1 LIEPRREIKRREDKI
16 RLYRIAKRYGRLEIL
31 SMIAGAISGLAAV
44 SLDFAIEVFRDFLEY
59 LESTYVLGPLDIGLI
74 LAPTVGGL
82 LSGIITWRIAPE
94 VRGHGIPNVLESFL
108 HREGLIRPRVPV
120 ARILSSGGLIGLG
133 GSAGREGPIG
143 QVGAGLGS
151 FLAQLFKLPV
161 RPRRILLISGLSAG
175 ISAAFDAPL
184 GGVLFGIEVLTGSVH
199 ALELIPA
206 FLASISAVSVSW
218 TLRGAE
224 PIISIPELPLPTPVE
239 LLFLLGLGFT
249 TAVISKVWVDALYGA
264 EDRFRDLRIPEW
276 LKPAIGGLGTG
287 LIAYWSLGW
296 GIMGPGFD
304 GLNRILSGQGWI
316 EFLIMLAFLKLLATS
331 LSIGSGGSG
340 GIFTPTLFIG
350 AAVGG
355 AYGQLLHNLNPAL
368 FPHPELFAVA
378 GMAAHFTAAARAPLT
393 AVVLVTELARSY
405 VLIPALISSCAT
417 SYFISLFLL
426 RSTMY
431 TRELE
436 EKGERVYLVGMETL
450 DRLKVADVMVRDV
463 VTVEPDRT
471 LEEVHELMLHTHHLG
486 FPVVDGEGMLR
497 GMVTFEDLMRV
508 HRRLWPK
515 VRVGSITRGH
525 VVGISP
531 EDTVQA
537 AVERMLKCGVGRLPV
552 LEDGRL
558 VGLITKTDVLKAYG
572 RAVAMKDLDEAASI

>member
-1 LIEPRREIKRREDKI
+1 LIEPRREIKRKEERVKLF
-16 RLYRIAKRYGRLEIL
+16 RVAKRYGKLEIL

-59 LESTYVLGPLDIGLI
+59 LESAYMLGPLDIGLI
-74 LAPTVGGL
+74 LAPTLGGL
-82 LSGIITWRIAPE
+82 VSGIITWRIAPE

-108 HREGLIRPRVPV
+108 HRQGIIRPRVPI
-120 ARILSSGGLIGLG
+120 ARILSSGALIGLG
-133 GSAGREGPIG
+133 GSAGREGPVG

-151 FLAQLFKLPV
+151 FLAQVFRLPV

-175 ISAAFDAPL
+175 IAAAFDAPL
-184 GGVLFGIEVLTGSVH
+184 GGVLFGVEVLTGSVH
-199 ALELIPA
+199 PVELIPA

-218 TLRGAE
+218 TLRGAK
-224 PIISIPELPLPTPVE
+224 PIISIPSLPLPNPIE
-239 LLFLLGLGFT
+239 LILLLGLGAT
-249 TAVISKVWVDALYGA
+249 VALVSRLWVDALYGA
-264 EDRFRDLRIPEW
+264 EDRFRELKLPEW
-276 LKPAIGGLGTG
+276 LKPSLGGLGTG

-304 GLNRILSGQGWI
+304 GLNRILSGQGWL
-316 EFLIMLAFLKLLATS
+316 EFLLLLAFLKLMATS

-350 AAVGG
+350 AAVGA
-355 AYGQLLHNLNPAL
+355 AYGHVLHSLNPTL

-405 VLIPALISSCAT
+405 ALIPALIASCAT
-417 SYFISLFLL
+417 SYFLSLFLL

-436 EKGERVYLVGMETL
+436 EKGERVFQVGMETL
-450 DRLKVADVMVRDV
+450 DRVRVDDVMVKSV
-463 VTVEPDRT
+463 VTVTPDRS
-471 LEEVHELMLHTHHLG
+471 LEEVHDMMLHTHHMG
-486 FPVVDGEGMLR
+486 FPVVDSEGNLK

-515 VRVGSITRGH
+515 VKVEAVMRGRILS
-525 VVGISP
+525 VRP
-531 EDTVQA
+531 DDTVHT
-537 AVERMLKCGVGRLPV
+537 AVEKMLRCGVGRLPV
-552 LEDGRL
+552 INDGKL

-572 RAVAMKDLDEAASI
+572 KAVSMKDLDEAASI

>member
-1 LIEPRREIKRREDKI
+1 MIEPKREIRKREDRMK
-16 RLYRIAKRYGRLEIL
+16 LYRAVKRYGRLEIL
-31 SMIAGAISGLAAV
+31 SMIVGAISGLAAV

-59 LESTYVLGPLDIGLI
+59 LESMYTLGSLDIGLI
-74 LAPTVGGL
+74 LAPTLGGL
-82 LSGIITWRIAPE
+82 VSGIITWKIAPE
-94 VRGHGIPNVLESFL
+94 VRGHGIPSVLEAFL
-108 HREGLIRPRVPV
+108 HKQGIIRPRVPI
-120 ARILSSGGLIGLG
+120 ARILSSGALIGLG
-133 GSAGREGPIG
+133 GSAGREGPVG

-151 FLAQLFKLPV
+151 FLAQVFKLPI

-175 ISAAFDAPL
+175 IAAAFDAPL
-184 GGVLFGIEVLTGSVH
+184 GGVLFGVEVLTGSVH
-199 ALELIPA
+199 PVELIPA

-218 TLRGAE
+218 TLRGAK
-224 PIISIPELPLPTPVE
+224 PIISIPSLPLPNPVE
-239 LLFLLGLGFT
+239 LAPLLGLGV
-249 TAVISKVWVDALYGA
+249 VIALVSRIWVDALYGA
-264 EDRFRDLRIPEW
+264 EDRFRDVELPEW
-276 LKPAIGGLGTG
+276 LKPSLGGLGTG

-304 GLNRILSGQGWI
+304 GLNRILSGQGWL
-316 EFLIMLAFLKLLATS
+316 EFLVMLALLKLLATS

-350 AAVGG
+350 AAVGA
-355 AYGQLLHNLNPAL
+355 AYGQVLHAISPSL

-405 VLIPALISSCAT
+405 ALIPALISSCAT
-417 SYFISLFLL
+417 SYFLSLFLL

-436 EKGERVYLVGMETL
+436 EKGERVVQVGMETL
-450 DRLKVADVMVRDV
+450 DRVRVEDVMVRNV
-463 VTVEPDRT
+463 VTVTSDKS
-471 LEEVHELMLHTHHLG
+471 LEEVHELMLHTHHMG
-486 FPVVDGEGMLR
+486 FPVVDAQGNLK

-515 VRVGSITRGH
+515 VKVEGVMRGKILS
-525 VVGISP
+525 VRP
-531 EDTVQA
+531 DDTVHT
-537 AVERMLKCGVGRLPV
+537 AVEKMLRCGVGRLPV
-552 LEDGRL
+552 IEDGKL

-572 RAVAMKDLDEAASI
+572 KAVSMKDLDEAASI

>member
-1 LIEPRREIKRREDKI
+1 MIEPRKEIRKREDRVK
-16 RLYRIAKRYGRLEIL
+16 LYRVVKRYGKLEAL

-59 LESTYVLGPLDIGLI
+59 LESTYILGPLDIGLI

-82 LSGIITWRIAPE
+82 ISGIITWKIAPE

-108 HREGLIRPRVPV
+108 YREGVIRPRVPI
-120 ARILSSGGLIGLG
+120 ARILSSGALIGLG
-133 GSAGREGPIG
+133 GSAGREGPVG

-151 FLAQLFKLPV
+151 FLAQMFKLPV

-175 ISAAFDAPL
+175 IAAAFDAPL
-184 GGVLFGIEVLTGSVH
+184 GGVLFGVEVLTGSIH
-199 ALELIPA
+199 AIELIPA

-218 TLRGAE
+218 TLRGAK
-224 PIISIPELPLPTPVE
+224 PIISIPQLPIPTPLE
-239 LLFLLGLGFT
+239 LILLLGLGAI
-249 TAVISKVWVDALYGA
+249 TALVSKVWVEALYKA
-264 EDRFRDLRIPEW
+264 EDRFQDLKIPEW
-276 LKPAIGGLGTG
+276 LKPSIGGLGTG

-304 GLNRILSGQGWI
+304 GLNRILSGQGWV
-316 EFLIMLAFLKLLATS
+316 EFLLLLAFLKLLATS

-355 AYGQLLHNLNPAL
+355 AYGQLLHYLSPTL

-405 VLIPALISSCAT
+405 ALIPALISSCAI
-417 SYFISLFLL
+417 SYFTSLFLL

-436 EKGERVYLVGMETL
+436 EKGERVFLVGMETL

-463 VTVEPDRT
+463 VTVDPGKT
-471 LEEVHELMLHTHHLG
+471 LEEVHELMLHTHHMG
-486 FPVVDGEGMLR
+486 FPIVDGEGKLK

-515 VRVGSITRGH
+515 VKVENVTRGH
-525 VVGISP
+525 VVSVSP
-531 EDTVQA
+531 DDTVHA
-537 AVERMLKCGVGRLPV
+537 AVEKMLKCGVGRLPV
-552 LEDGRL
+552 LKDGKL

-572 RAVAMKDLDEAASI
+572 KAVAMKDLDEAASI